1 MSERERRARGV
12 GDGRVVTFAARRRR
26 SGRSS
31 REAVGLARVAH
42 QPTPEV
48 RLDEQRRALLGH
60 AYATPERGRSA
71 VPHGE
76 RDVPEG
82 HVERTNG
89 TTTKPDDANED
100 ISLVPSASAARER
113 HPKTASRV
121 DPNLAR
127 TRREEA
133 TPRSVGPDALGPVKH
148 PARTTPRF
156 EEQAVQVMR
165 AAVVVAARRSTCW
178 MDGEQEPSASSSVW
192 IDTCCVGAFSGFT
205 TRRYREKKNTCTLAV
220 VHPLFCCFPE
230 SSF

>member
-1 MSERERRARGV
+1 MGGGGEREGETRARG
-12 GDGRVVTFAARRRR
+12 GRRTGCYFRRA
-26 SGRSS
+26 SEAFLGRSS
-31 REAVGLARVAH
+31 REAVGLARVAY

-76 RDVPEG
+76 RDVPER

-127 TRREEA
+127 TRREVA
-133 TPRSVGPDALGPVKH
+133 TPRSVGPDALGPVKR

-156 EEQAVQVMR
+156 EEQAVQVMLR
-165 AAVVVAARRSTCW
+165 SGRRRSRDMRW
-178 MDGEQEPSASSSVW
+178 RAEEPSASSSVW
-192 IDTCCVGAFSGFT
+192 IDTC
-205 TRRYREKKNTCTLAV
+205 
-220 VHPLFCCFPE
+220 
-230 SSF
+230 